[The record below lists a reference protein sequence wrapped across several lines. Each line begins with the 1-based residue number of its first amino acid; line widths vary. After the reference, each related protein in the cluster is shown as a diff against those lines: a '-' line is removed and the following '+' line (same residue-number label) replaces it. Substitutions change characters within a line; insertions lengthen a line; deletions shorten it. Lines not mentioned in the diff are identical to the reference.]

1 MLASRNKRR
10 KNRMT
15 ATPPLAAVGVLAL
28 LLGSSGAA
36 MLTLPSAAGAAT
48 GQPVVP
54 DDRVRVVMTELEPFV
69 EDRNGRPAG
78 FYAEIWQVVA
88 TELDVDVEI
97 VWVDR
102 FGEVL
107 TSLDDGRAD
116 VAVAPLTPTAE
127 RVTGYDFTSSV
138 VSSGPQLGYHERLA
152 TSKGVFDA
160 LFSRSVRQILLL
172 AGAGLLILAHLIWL
186 IERSRSD
193 DEEGDFRP
201 DYLRGIWDGFWW
213 ATVTVTTV
221 GYGDKAP
228 RSFGGRAVALL
239 AMMLSL
245 FLVGAFVSQVTD
257 ILQSARNEPPV
268 VDLGDVGDRAVGVVE
283 DSSFARYVADQGV
296 TIVGFPNQAELFE
309 AAERG
314 DVDLAVSNPF
324 ALATAGIEHGIEPTG
339 GVFYTEFESFAVAK
353 DSPWLEPINQVLAGL
368 QSSGEVDEIV
378 DRWVGAE

>member
-1 MLASRNKRR
+1 
-10 KNRMT
+10 MT
-15 ATPPLAAVGVLAL
+15 APPAAVGVLAL
-28 LLGSSGAA
+28 FLALFLA
-36 MLTLPSAAGAAT
+36 MATAAT
-48 GQPVVP
+48 LGTQAPARAAAGQPVAP

-69 EDRNGRPAG
+69 EDRDGRPSG

-88 TELDVDVEI
+88 TELGVEVDVI
-97 VWVDR
+97 WVDR
-102 FGEVL
+102 FGDLL
-107 TSLDDGRAD
+107 TSLDDDRAD
-116 VAVAPLTPTAE
+116 VAVAPLTPTVE
-127 RVTGYDFTSSV
+127 RVAGYDFTSSV
-138 VSSGPQLGYHERLA
+138 VSSGPQLGYHQRLA

-186 IERSRSD
+186 IERNRSD
-193 DEEGDFRP
+193 EEDGDFRP
-201 DYLRGIWDGFWW
+201 DYFRGIWDGFWW

-239 AMMLSL
+239 AMLLSL

-268 VDLGDVGDRAVGVVE
+268 TDLDDVGDRAVGVVE

-296 TIVGFPNQAELFE
+296 TIVGYPNQAELFE

-314 DVDLAVSNPF
+314 DVDLVVSNPF
-324 ALATAGIEHGIEPTG
+324 ALATAGIEHDIQPAGE
-339 GVFYTEFESFAVAK
+339 VFYTEFESFALAK

-378 DRWVGAE
+378 DRWVGSD